1 MRVVLCSALCLV
13 LVGCTSTTPP
23 AVTHVTPAPMQEV
36 STALQFSQAVR
47 VGDMVW
53 VSGQVGFG
61 ADGIPESADDQARVA
76 FENLAFVLAEAGA
89 SLDDIVELTT
99 YHVSM
104 DDFGAFMA
112 VKSEFIAAPFPAWTA
127 VEVSGLAEPS
137 LLVEVKAVAVVGSGS
152 TR

>member
-1 MRVVLCSALCLV
+1 
-13 LVGCTSTTPP
+13 
-23 AVTHVTPAPMQEV
+23 MQEV

-61 ADGIPESADDQARVA
+61 ADGIPESAADQARVA

-89 SLDDIVELTT
+89 SLDDIVDLTT

-127 VEVSGLAEPS
+127 VGVSGLAEPS
-137 LLVEVKAVAVVGSGS
+137 LLVEIKAVAVVGSGS